1 MENFKIGNWLI
12 TDKGISWNKENE
24 LEYLIAKEDLAESG
38 PQDRSNIYDWLVHM
52 PTKSW
57 INKEDVYALNTAFI
71 YAMELYGFDFNT
83 NSFIETIKEQQVEM
97 RLK

>member
-24 LEYLIAKEDLAESG
+24 PEYLITKEDLTESG
-38 PQDRSNIYDWLVHM
+38 PQDRSNMYDWLVHM

-97 RLK
+97 RYK